1 MPARIEI
8 AEFSAEHLEAA
19 THCTTNWRTSN
30 LEASRVWPRLGFRRT
45 HLRLRRDIDPLLGGE
60 G

>member
-1 MPARIEI
+1 MPDRIEI

-19 THCTTNWRTSN
+19 GK
-30 LEASRVWPRLGFRRT
+30 ASRVWPRLGFRRT
-45 HLRLRRDIDPLLGGE
+45 HLRLRRDIDRLLGGE